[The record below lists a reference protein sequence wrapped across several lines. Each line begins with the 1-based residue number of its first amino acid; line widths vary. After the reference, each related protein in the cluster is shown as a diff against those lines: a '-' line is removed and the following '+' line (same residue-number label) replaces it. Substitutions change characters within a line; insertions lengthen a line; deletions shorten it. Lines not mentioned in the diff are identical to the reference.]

1 MSHAGEDLDRSV
13 PAKEV
18 ALYDDAAARDFEWAD
33 LRSAVD
39 WFRNNRVLVTAVLLI
54 VAELAWKAQ
63 FLSHMY
69 FRQDDFHD
77 LDLAIQSPFSWRY
90 VTFIGAGHLIIGLRI
105 VAWFLVR
112 TSLYNWGL
120 ASAITLAF
128 VAAANVAALRLLR
141 MLFGDR
147 PAILV
152 PLLVYAFC
160 PLTVPDLGEW
170 SSALE
175 SVPLQLALLMAVHA
189 HICYV
194 RTERRRHLVAA
205 VGWVAFGLLFF
216 EKGLIVP
223 VLLLALT
230 GGFLIAPRGHL
241 LGDMKTAL
249 VRYWRA
255 WLVYAALMAVY
266 LVVLAQSLHTST
278 THPATPGS
286 ASAVATFAQGLL
298 KDSLVPG
305 ALGGPWQWLAVSG
318 GSYSFAAP
326 PFSLIWIGLLVAIA
340 VVAASIWRR
349 PIAWRAW
356 VLVIGWVALADMLPV
371 IISRLG
377 DFSPGVLGTE
387 TRYVADAVPVLAIGL
402 GLAFWPLTT
411 DRSRAKDGGAHVLR
425 ARAARQSLEVAAGLV
440 AVILFGSIW
449 SVQAYENVTTGKP
462 FASYIANA
470 TAAIKQAPRGTAVLN
485 VAVSGDMVEGLFGSY
500 ALESTVIGDLQPG
513 KLRWL
518 RRPAGTL
525 DGLHIFG
532 PDGRLYQAKVHGV
545 VSEPLP
551 AGQKCWPSNNGKTVV
566 RFGGSSPSYTGILR
580 IGYLWFASSPG
591 YVSVSYP
598 GGGIKDVAVQPGLHT
613 AYVSITGSVDHV
625 TVQAL
630 GGGAMCIGDAQA
642 GNLSPDQ
649 AGFILPTTSP

>member
-230 GGFLIAPRGHL
+230 GGFLIAPRGNL

-425 ARAARQSLEVAAGLV
+425 ARAAAVARGRRRSCRRHLVRLDLVGAGLRERDHGQ
-440 AVILFGSIW
+440 AVRL
-449 SVQAYENVTTGKP
+449 VHRQ
-462 FASYIANA
+462 
-470 TAAIKQAPRGTAVLN
+470 R
-485 VAVSGDMVEGLFGSY
+485 
-500 ALESTVIGDLQPG
+500 
-513 KLRWL
+513 
-518 RRPAGTL
+518 
-525 DGLHIFG
+525 
-532 PDGRLYQAKVHGV
+532 DGR
-545 VSEPLP
+545 
-551 AGQKCWPSNNGKTVV
+551 
-566 RFGGSSPSYTGILR
+566 
-580 IGYLWFASSPG
+580 
-591 YVSVSYP
+591 
-598 GGGIKDVAVQPGLHT
+598 
-613 AYVSITGSVDHV
+613 
-625 TVQAL
+625 
-630 GGGAMCIGDAQA
+630 
-642 GNLSPDQ
+642 DQ
-649 AGFILPTTSP
+649 AGAARYGRAERRRLRRHGRRAVRLVRAGVNGDRGLAARQVAVATAPCRDPRRSAHLRARRQALPGESAWRRQ

>member
-1 MSHAGEDLDRSV
+1 MSQAGEEIDRSV
-13 PAKEV
+13 PANEV

-33 LRSAVD
+33 LRSAAD
-39 WFRNNRVLVTAVLLI
+39 WFRNNRVLVAAVVLI

-90 VTFIGAGHLIIGLRI
+90 VTFIGAGHLIIGLRV

-194 RTERRRHLVAA
+194 RTERRRHLIAA
-205 VGWVAFGLLFF
+205 ASWVAFGLLFF

-223 VLLLALT
+223 VLLVALT
-230 GGFLIAPRGHL
+230 GGFLIAPRGNW

-249 VRYWRA
+249 IRYWRA
-255 WLVYAALMAVY
+255 WLAYAALIAVY
-266 LVVLAQSLHTST
+266 LLVLAQSLHTST
-278 THPATPGS
+278 THPGTPGS

-305 ALGGPWQWLAVSG
+305 ALGGPWQWLPVSG

-326 PFSLIWIGLLVAIA
+326 PFSLIWIGLIGAIV

-402 GLAFWPLTT
+402 GLAFWPLTM
-411 DRSRAKDGGAHVLR
+411 DQSRAKQGGAHVLR
-425 ARAARQSLEVAAGLV
+425 ARAGQQSLEVAAGLV

-462 FASYIANA
+462 FAEYIGNA
-470 TAAIKQAPRGTAVLN
+470 TAAIKQAPRGTPVLN

-500 ALESTVIGDLQPG
+500 ALESTVIGDVQPG
-513 KLRWL
+513 RLRWL

-525 DGLHIFG
+525 DGLRIFG
-532 PDGRLYQAKVHGV
+532 SDGRLYQAQVHGV

-551 AGQKCWPSNNGKTVV
+551 AGQKCWPSINGKTVV

-580 IGYLWFASSPG
+580 MGYIWFSSSPG
-591 YVSVSYP
+591 YVSVTYP
-598 GGGIKDVAVQPGLHT
+598 GGGIHDVAVKPGLHT
-613 AYVSITGSVDHV
+613 AYVSITGSVNHV

-630 GGGAMCIGDAQA
+630 GGGVMCIGDAQA
-642 GNLSPDQ
+642 GNLGPDE